1 MKIEIFYNN
10 EYICTTMKANT
21 CKEAI
26 KTFIA
31 GLNTY
36 SDSFFKAKMLSM
48 TPQGIDTNKI
58 KAYKT
63 PN

>member
-1 MKIEIFYNN
+1 MKIEIFYAN
-10 EYICTTMKANT
+10 EYICTTMKSKT

-26 KTFIA
+26 KVFI
-31 GLNTY
+31 
-36 SDSFFKAKMLSM
+36 DSLDTLPNFFRTKMLEM
-48 TPQGIDTNKI
+48 TPQGIDTKMI